1 MNKNFYPIFAKIYL
15 NNPMKQF
22 VFLLCIALFI
32 SCSGDDNN
40 FTPQT
45 EADIINYI
53 EENNLNAKRTS
64 SGLYYVI
71 NNQGSGT
78 RPSSNSNV
86 TVVYKGYFLDGT
98 VFDESTNGISFGLN
112 QVIRGWTEGIP
123 YFKEGGSGILLIPSN
138 LGYGNSGRGSIPG
151 GAALVFDI
159 KLISVN

>member
-1 MNKNFYPIFAKIYL
+1 MNKNFYSIFAKIYQ
-15 NNPMKQF
+15 NDPMKQF
-22 VFLLCIALFI
+22 VFLLCIALCT

-40 FTPQT
+40 ATPQT
-45 EADIINYI
+45 EADIIDYI
-53 EENNLNAKRTS
+53 EENNLNAKRTN

-71 NNQGSGT
+71 NNEGSGT

-123 YFKEGGSGILLIPSN
+123 YFKEGGSGILLIPSY
-138 LGYGNSGRGSIPG
+138 LGYGDTRRGSIPG

>member
-1 MNKNFYPIFAKIYL
+1 
-15 NNPMKQF
+15 MKRF
-22 VFLLCIALFI
+22 IFLLCTALFI

-45 EADIINYI
+45 EEDIINYI
-53 EENNLNAKRTS
+53 EENNLDAQRTS

-71 NNQGSGT
+71 NNEGSGA
-78 RPSSNSNV
+78 RPTSNSNV
-86 TVVYKGYFLDGT
+86 TVVYKGYFLDGN

-159 KLISVN
+159 QLISVN